1 MPASRRVFVSP
12 MVVGQN
18 VMLTVATSDAIVGPT
33 RLLFPKAMGG
43 VGEAADFPFSLL
55 GLGDVAV
62 PGEAARA
69 GQGGGRRAAWLS
81 PLSHL
86 LGLGDV
92 AVPGGHGG
100 GVLHQWWG
108 GCLPGSCSGDGHVQ
122 LPPTTAAPPSRPPFS
137 IPSQRRTHA

>member
-1 MPASRRVFVSP
+1 

-69 GQGGGRRAAWLS
+69 GQGGGAEGGMVIS
-81 PLSHL
+81 P
-86 LGLGDV
+86 
-92 AVPGGHGG
+92 VPPAG
-100 GVLHQWWG
+100 
-108 GCLPGSCSGDGHVQ
+108 PG
-122 LPPTTAAPPSRPPFS
+122 
-137 IPSQRRTHA
+137 